1 MRNVGVLTSGGD
13 APGMNAAIRAV
24 TRAAIHEGM
33 KVYGI
38 RRGYEGLLEGDMVEL
53 DARSV
58 GDIMQYGGTMLKS
71 ARSERFKTEEGILQA
86 MNVLD
91 TFDIHDLVC
100 IGGDGTLTGA
110 NELSKRGIRVMG
122 LPGTIDNDLAYT
134 DFTIGFDTAV
144 QTVLDAITKIR
155 DTTSAHERVTV
166 IEVMGRRCGDIA
178 LYSALAGGAMAAIV
192 PEVEPDLKA
201 LYKQLILSSNA
212 GKPHAIIIRAE
223 GADISSDDLVQE
235 IKEHTG
241 QDVRLVVLSYLQR
254 GGSPVV
260 GDRILATLCGF
271 KAIEL
276 IKEDSPS
283 KAIGI
288 VNTLMVGLDLD
299 EAIKQK
305 RVFDRKMYDMIG
317 VLAK

>member
-1 MRNVGVLTSGGD
+1 
-13 APGMNAAIRAV
+13 MNAAIRAV

-178 LYSALAGGAMAAIV
+178 LYSALAGGAVAAIV